1 MGRHQKVTVQEVLER
16 LEENGAITIGSLAQQ
31 FEVSEPTMRSRIRE
45 ARKDGES
52 IIHSTNGVQ
61 LIRKEDL
68 TDPLIAEA
76 MRSFTN
82 WILSCVKGQM
92 IMANPVQPL
101 LPAMGRALKD
111 NMSAGERRQLA
122 KSCTTVRALIDL
134 VEVDEEMQ

>member
-101 LPAMGRALKD
+101 LPAMRRALKD

-134 VEVDEEMQ
+134 VEVNEEMQ

>member
-101 LPAMGRALKD
+101 LPAMRRALKD

>member
-1 MGRHQKVTVQEVLER
+1 MY
-16 LEENGAITIGSLAQQ
+16 IW
-31 FEVSEPTMRSRIRE
+31 E

-68 TDPLIAEA
+68 IDPLIAEA

-101 LPAMGRALKD
+101 LPAMRRALKD